1 MFDMGRIT
9 GLLTQMHGQQAPAAA
24 AAKAGD
30 ARAFSME
37 RSAAAGAG
45 AVADALAASWSA
57 DGASAVAA
65 GDEGAWA
72 IADDVKIDQ
81 GELVS
86 VIKRIAP
93 QLSDTAHSRS
103 AGVQLVSI

>member
-1 MFDMGRIT
+1 MCVCAELSICFLTFLCHTSWQRTDKGT
-9 GLLTQMHGQQAPAAA
+9 AEVLTQMHGRQAPAAA

-45 AVADALAASWSA
+45 AVADTLAASWSA

-72 IADDVKIDQ
+72 LADDVK
-81 GELVS
+81 
-86 VIKRIAP
+86 K
-93 QLSDTAHSRS
+93 
-103 AGVQLVSI
+103 